1 MVYSELIIGILFGIA
16 LMAGWSHMMGRRSIN
31 RVAKAVDISFL
42 GSIGRDDVKKI
53 CGDYYPEWISF
64 PEYEQVKWLNTQLS
78 KTWPYIGDATAI
90 NNIFQSVERLPEK
103 YLPPGITSMKFS
115 KLWLWHVAPRIGGI
129 RVQSLNK
136 GQITMDIDFQ
146 YIGDLSIILAV
157 EAALPPSISRELN
170 DLRVFAVLRVIF
182 QLTEDIPCISAVA
195 VALLAE
201 PEPRIDYKLK
211 ALGGNLAAIPGLS
224 AMIDCAINTIV
235 TDMLQWPYRI
245 VIPIGGMPADTS
257 DLELKPQ
264 GKLSVTVLK
273 ANDLKNVDWIGVI
286 DPYAVAYIR
295 PLFKVK
301 TKAIPNNR
309 NPVWNQTFE
318 VIVED
323 RETQW
328 LIIEVYDRN
337 VTRDERFGIA
347 KLPLND
353 LEPGNPKEISLRLLP
368 SLDMLRFKNEKDR
381 GTIPIKV
388 VYYEF
393 SKGEQIAAFEEETR
407 IIEERR
413 KLKDAGA
420 VGSTIDAVGSGVGIV
435 GTGIGTGVGTVGSGL
450 GAVRR
455 GIMKAGKFMGRSI
468 TGQWCS
474 SKRSGSSTPVT
485 SDKDV

>member
-1 MVYSELIIGILFGIA
+1 
-16 LMAGWSHMMGRRSIN
+16 MAVWSRMMGRRSMS

-42 GSIGRDDVKKI
+42 GSIGRDDIKKI

-64 PEYEQVKWLNTQLS
+64 PEYEQVKWLNKQLC
-78 KTWPYIGDATAI
+78 TMWPYIGDATAV
-90 NNIFQSVERLPEK
+90 NNILQSVERLPEK
-103 YLPPGITSMKFS
+103 YLPPGISSMKFS
-115 KLWLWHVAPRIGGI
+115 KLWLGHVAPRIGGI

-136 GQITMDIDFQ
+136 GQIIMDIDFQ

-157 EAALPPSISRELN
+157 EAALVPSIQRELT
-170 DLRVFAVLRVIF
+170 DLQVFTVIRVIF
-182 QLTEDIPCISAVA
+182 QLTEDIPCISGIA
-195 VALLAE
+195 VALLSE
-201 PEPRIDYKLK
+201 PKPMVDYKLK
-211 ALGGNLAAIPGLS
+211 AVGGNLAAIPALS
-224 AMIDCAINTIV
+224 AMIDYAINTIV
-235 TDMLQWPYRI
+235 PDMLQWPHRI
-245 VIPIGGMPADTS
+245 VILIGAMPVDTS
-257 DLELKPQ
+257 NLELKPQ

-273 ANDLKNVDWIGVI
+273 ANDLKNVDWIGI
-286 DPYAVAYIR
+286 SDPYAVVHIR

-318 VIVED
+318 LIAED

-328 LIIEVYDRN
+328 LILEVYDKN

-368 SLDMLRFKNEKDR
+368 SLDMLRIKDNLGR
-381 GTIPIKV
+381 GTITIKV

-393 SKGEQIAAFEEETR
+393 SKEEQIAAFEEEKR

-413 KLKDAGA
+413 KLKDAG
-420 VGSTIDAVGSGVGIV
+420 VIGSTIDAVGSEVGFV
-435 GTGIGTGVGTVGSGL
+435 GTGIGTGVETVGSGL

-455 GIMKAGKFMGRSI
+455 GIMKAGKSMGRSI
-468 TGQWCS
+468 TGRWCS